1 MKLLNIEIIQAFSGD
16 SIFITYI
23 GKDKKKYHIL
33 VDGGMPNTFK
43 KIIKVIDDNKIETI
57 DYIFLTHIDRDHIG
71 GILKLLDSSYSSK
84 VKKVLFNSGH
94 MINHK
99 NSSFVSESDGIS
111 LIEQINQSNI
121 LKSNKEEITIETEYD
136 FFGLEIS
143 FLSPTYEAL
152 NYFNNLTS
160 LPKIDENSLISESK
174 EVKENLDLSQLSQK
188 KFYEK
193 KLERDHSNGVS
204 LAMLIKYQD
213 ISILLLGDAKDSILI
228 PVLRYKNYS
237 KEKKLIV
244 DYLKLSHHGSKFHT
258 TNNFLELIDCQHF
271 IISAN
276 GTNKHPNIETLA
288 RILCHKERDK
298 SKIIYFYF
306 NYKEEDYEDKGIY
319 LLSKDEQN
327 EYNCQCIYNK
337 TLFELVG

>member
-1 MKLLNIEIIQAFSGD
+1 
-16 SIFITYI
+16 
-23 GKDKKKYHIL
+23 
-33 VDGGMPNTFK
+33 K
-43 KIIKVIDDNKIETI
+43 KIIKIIDDYEIESI
-57 DYIFLTHIDRDHIG
+57 DYVLLTHIDRDHIG

-94 MINHK
+94 MINQK

-121 LKSNKEEITIETEYD
+121 LKSNEEEITIDTEYN

-152 NYFNNLTS
+152 NNFNNLTS
-160 LPKIDENSLISESK
+160 LPKIDEDSLVSESK
-174 EVKENLDLSQLSQK
+174 EVRENLDLSQLSQK

-193 KLERDHSNGVS
+193 KLEKDPSNGVS

-213 ISILLLGDAKDSILI
+213 ISILLLGDAKDSVLI
-228 PVLRYKNYS
+228 SVLKYKKYS

-244 DYLKLSHHGSKFHT
+244 DYIKLSHHGSKFHT
-258 TNNFLELIDCQHF
+258 SNDFLELIDCQHF
-271 IISAN
+271 IISGN

-288 RILCHKERDK
+288 RILCHEERNK
-298 SKIIYFYF
+298 SKTIYFYF
-306 NYKEEDYEDKGIY
+306 NYEEEDYEDKDIY

-327 EYNCQCIYNK
+327 EHNCQCIYNK
-337 TLFELVG
+337 ILFELVG